1 MNDREAKIAELKT
14 LFPAAKKP
22 RALRRKP
29 VAAGNTIIVNGDGVA
44 AHQIAGGDIHNHSYA
59 KAPPRPRVVVTP
71 GVGVI
76 DESQK
81 VAITAARAEWIA
93 VHNSIKQAPLSDK
106 AAWSRI
112 NKAAGVTSYHLIPAE
127 RFALV
132 MAYIQ
137 QQVAMLRNM
146 KSAPAKDDR
155 WRSAKIG
162 AIKARAIKQFGDA
175 NLYKPYIRKNFGLDS
190 LTALST
196 DQLRRTYAWIMGK
209 TVPPAS
215 A

>member
-1 MNDREAKIAELKT
+1 MNDREAKIAELKA
-14 LFPAAKKP
+14 LFPPAQKP
-22 RALRRKP
+22 RAPRRKP
-29 VAAGNTIIVNGDGVA
+29 AASGNTIIVNGDGVA
-44 AHQIAGGDIHNHSYA
+44 AHQIAGGDIHNHFA
-59 KAPPRPRVVVTP
+59 KPAPRPRVVVTP
-71 GVGVI
+71 GEGVV
-76 DESQK
+76 DEAQK
-81 VAITAARAEWIA
+81 AAITAARAEWIA

-112 NKAAGVTSYHLIPAE
+112 NKAAGVTSYHLIPTE

-137 QQVAMLRNM
+137 KQVAMLRNM

-162 AIKARAIKQFGDA
+162 AIKARATNQFGDA